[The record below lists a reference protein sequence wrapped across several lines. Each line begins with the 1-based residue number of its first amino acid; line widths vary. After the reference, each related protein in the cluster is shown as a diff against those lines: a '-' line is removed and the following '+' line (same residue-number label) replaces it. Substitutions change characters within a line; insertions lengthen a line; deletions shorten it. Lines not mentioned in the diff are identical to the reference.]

1 MASILKVDTL
11 TGVSTAG
18 SISVTGEGN
27 STTTNLQ
34 QGLAKHWAQ
43 FNQTST
49 QTLNDSLNCSGI
61 ADNGDGSTV
70 LTFANNMASVNFSAQ
85 CEHSDNQMNTAALT
99 KTTSTYRVDARND
112 AGTFQDKGD
121 YGTLVHGDLA

>member
-1 MASILKVDTL
+1 MSGILVDNL
-11 TGVSTAG
+11 TGKTTAG
-18 SISVTGEGN
+18 SVTVTSEQGAA
-27 STTTNLQ
+27 TMQLQ

-43 FNQTST
+43 FNQQST

-70 LTFANNMASVNFSAQ
+70 LTFANNMVSVNFSAQ